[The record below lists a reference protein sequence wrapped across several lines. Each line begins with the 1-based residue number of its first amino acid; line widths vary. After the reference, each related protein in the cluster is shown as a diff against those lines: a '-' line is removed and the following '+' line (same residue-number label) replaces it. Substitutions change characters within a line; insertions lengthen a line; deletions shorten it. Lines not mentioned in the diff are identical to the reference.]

1 MKIKSLILN
10 FCLLML
16 ELLRPQK
23 NHLLLLQTYVVSN
36 PTAGCMFFGCRLL
49 VGDRHAD
56 YSIIKGQ
63 PSSLTV
69 SEGRILIKKTDGK
82 E

>member
-1 MKIKSLILN
+1 
-10 FCLLML
+10 
-16 ELLRPQK
+16 
-23 NHLLLLQTYVVSN
+23 
-36 PTAGCMFFGCRLL
+36 MFFGCRLL

-69 SEGRILIKKTDGK
+69 SEGRILIKKKQMEKNEK
-82 E
+82 EERRRGESRKKEAIRSFF